1 MQVCRESMDY
11 LVDQI
16 RAIEPKLE
24 AYQQLGLPMQLIH
37 GDLHYDNVRVL
48 GDTVSGLLDFEVS
61 ASIPLEQPITVMFE
75 FHVLRVEQEAAVVG

>member
-1 MQVCRESMDY
+1 MDY

-37 GDLHYDNVRVL
+37 GDLHYDNVMVL
-48 GDTVSGLLDFEVS
+48 GDSVSGLLDFEVGDNN
-61 ASIPLEQPITVMFE
+61 EQLIMF
-75 FHVLRVEQEAAVVG
+75 FL